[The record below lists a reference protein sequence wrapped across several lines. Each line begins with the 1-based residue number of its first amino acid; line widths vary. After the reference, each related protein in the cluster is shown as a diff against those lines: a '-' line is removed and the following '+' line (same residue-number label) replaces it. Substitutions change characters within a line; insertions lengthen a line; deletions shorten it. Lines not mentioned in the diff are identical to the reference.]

1 MLGVARS
8 ARTADTSEQH
18 SGKFMSDVVVDKDD
32 LSMPVFLDFVPISCS
47 IQLNQYPDNSVAP
60 SISMGLRLSGC
71 DNVTTPE
78 ERSLNNIEWS
88 ISVYQGPVSNEH
100 VQALGAIGMLN
111 YYPATEDVDYSI
123 EEGCSAWAHLE
134 QEPFSLLSRFVMSG
148 RLPNSVRI
156 HARGG
161 GFRYGWEPDGS
172 RKVWDVKTNKNASVE
187 QLEIS
192 LGIVGQSE
200 NEEPVTEAHRPVA
213 ADDLHTLER
222 SLSATFSGNI
232 ERINSRLGWILLIAV
247 LIAAIAFFR

>member
-1 MLGVARS
+1 MTEEVA
-8 ARTADTSEQH
+8 
-18 SGKFMSDVVVDKDD
+18 DKDE
-32 LSMPVFLDFVPISCS
+32 LSMPVVLDFVPTSCS

-60 SISMGLRLSGC
+60 SISMELRLSGC

-88 ISVYQGPVSNEH
+88 ISIYQGPVSNEY

-111 YYPATEDVDYSI
+111 YYPATENVDYSI

-134 QEPFSLLSRFVMSG
+134 RESFSMLSKFVMSG
-148 RLPNSVRI
+148 RLPSSVRI

-161 GFRYGWEPDGS
+161 GLRYGWEPDGS
-172 RKVWDVKTNKNASVE
+172 RKVWDVKAGKNASVK

-200 NEEPVTEAHRPVA
+200 NEEPVTEVHRPVV

-222 SLSATFSGNI
+222 SLSTVFSANL